1 MNREVVDFYE
11 NYREEERITTNYARR
26 IEFLTTVNKYLDEM
40 LLDQIR
46 DTGVLKH
53 DDSKCFWTDT
63 YYSSYDEMQDLYKRY
78 DLEIID
84 HFAQDGLSPLFHEKV
99 DQWNDEQFETWFHYH
114 LSVCSEKSIVDMSNH
129 VVIVGQKR

>member
-11 NYREEERITTNYARR
+11 NYREEERITTNHARR

-63 YYSSYDEMQDLYKRY
+63 YYSSYDEMQELFRDNNL
-78 DLEIID
+78 DVVM
-84 HFAQDGLSPLFHEKV
+84 HFAQDGMSPLFHNTV
-99 DQWNDEQFETWFHYH
+99 DMWNDEQFDTWLAYH
-114 LSVCSEKSIVDMSNH
+114 LSVCAEKTIIDMSNH
-129 VVIVGQKR
+129 VVIIGKKN